1 MISERQNSEINIQR
15 LAAQRNLYRKAK
27 RLHLFRFVL
36 TIPLILTLSIITS
49 LLKSEYIANLLKM
62 HTYDASWGLALL
74 SLVIFIIDRL
84 ILEPIQQK
92 QKLEAAAIQEEFDCD
107 VLQIPWNDVELPK
120 RPSRETIISNAKHC
134 ISKYGDDQ
142 LQNWY
147 AFSENDFIPLA
158 IARFICQ
165 RSNVSYDKRLR
176 QRYVLVVSV
185 LGFVVSVIIF
195 VVAAV
200 YDLSFRGFLSN
211 IIAPLLPAAG
221 FVVGEI
227 RQNKATIHS
236 LDEIRDFI
244 EKLWKTILSSKLSS
258 NELLFKARQLQNRIY
273 LHRKGCPLIPDWM
286 YERLRT
292 TEESLMTETA
302 NQMKEEYLA
311 QQCAPPDRYSAGAP

>member
-134 ISKYGDDQ
+134 ISKYGSFGYCS
-142 LQNWY
+142 LHLPTVKC
-147 AFSENDFIPLA
+147 FI
-158 IARFICQ
+158 R
-165 RSNVSYDKRLR
+165 
-176 QRYVLVVSV
+176 
-185 LGFVVSVIIF
+185 
-195 VVAAV
+195 
-200 YDLSFRGFLSN
+200 
-211 IIAPLLPAAG
+211 
-221 FVVGEI
+221 
-227 RQNKATIHS
+227 
-236 LDEIRDFI
+236 
-244 EKLWKTILSSKLSS
+244 
-258 NELLFKARQLQNRIY
+258 
-273 LHRKGCPLIPDWM
+273 
-286 YERLRT
+286 
-292 TEESLMTETA
+292 
-302 NQMKEEYLA
+302 
-311 QQCAPPDRYSAGAP
+311 